1 MTEQDM
7 RNAHGH
13 DMHPQ
18 KLVRLV
24 GCHDV
29 SPHKPDD
36 AER

>member
-1 MTEQDM
+1 M

-18 KLVRLV
+18 KLIRLV

-29 SPHKPDD
+29 SPRKVEDP
-36 AER
+36 ER

>member
-1 MTEQDM
+1 M